1 MHFVTRGTGS
11 RRPAGPSRRPIGL
24 AAGLVAG
31 ALGLAAPA
39 AAQEISDDVV
49 KIGIMN
55 DRSGVYAD
63 TAGEGSVVAAGLAV
77 EDFGGMVLGK
87 PVEIISADHQNK
99 ADIGSNIAR
108 EWYDTQQVDAIM
120 DLTTSSVALAVQ
132 GLSREK
138 KKITMTTGGG
148 STVIAGAQCSP
159 YGFHWAYNTR
169 ALSQGTA
176 GSLVEGGDD
185 SWFFLTADYT
195 FGDSLQGEATKV
207 IEEKGGTVLGAAR
220 HPLAT
225 NDFSSFMLQAQ
236 GSGAKVIGLANA
248 GLDTANAV
256 KAATEF
262 GLVASGQK
270 VAALLFTLAEV
281 KGLGIEAAQGLNLTE
296 GWYWDQSDENRA
308 FAKRYMAKFGKMPN
322 MIHVGTYSAVLQ
334 YLKAIEAAGTD
345 KTEAVAAKLHEMP
358 VEDLFAKNGKVLPN
372 GRMVYDM
379 YLFRVKTPDQS
390 KGEWDLYEEVAT
402 VPGDVAYGTVE
413 ESGCDVSTFPQD

>member
-1 MHFVTRGTGS
+1 MTMKTSLV
-11 RRPAGPSRRPIGL
+11 AL
-24 AAGLVAG
+24 CAAGVAATA
-31 ALGLAAPA
+31 ALPA

-49 KIGIMN
+49 KIGILN

-63 TAGEGSVVAAGLAV
+63 TAGEGSVVGARLAV
-77 EDFGGMVLGK
+77 EDFGGTVLGK
-87 PVEIISADHQNK
+87 PIEIVSADHQNK

-108 EWYDTQQVDAIM
+108 EWYDTQNVDAIM

-148 STVIAGAQCSP
+148 STEIAGGQCSP

-176 GSLVEGGDD
+176 GSLVKNGDD
-185 SWFFLTADYT
+185 SWYYVTADYT

-207 IEEKGGTVLGAAR
+207 IEANGGEVLGSVR
-220 HPLAT
+220 HPLST
-225 NDFSSFMLQAQ
+225 TDYSSFMLQAQ
-236 GSGAKVIGLANA
+236 SSGAKVVGFANA

-262 GLVASGQK
+262 GLVQSGQK
-270 VAALLFTLAEV
+270 LAALLFTLAEV
-281 KGLGIEAAQGLNLTE
+281 NGLGVEAAQGLNLTE
-296 GWYWDQSDENRA
+296 GWYWDQSDENRE
-308 FAKRYMAKFGKMPN
+308 FADRYMKAFGKMPN

-345 KTEAVAAKLHEMP
+345 ETEAVAAKLHEMP
-358 VEDLFAKNGKVLPN
+358 VEDLFAKNGKVLEN

-379 YLFRVKTPDQS
+379 FLFEVKTPEES
-390 KGEWDLYEEVAT
+390 TGPWDLYKEVAT
-402 VPGDVAYGTVE
+402 VPGDEAYGTVE
-413 ESGCDVSTFPQD
+413 ESGCDVSSFPKG